1 MLSKQSKTQQVVEW
15 DMSKTIVYVGLIIGS
30 IIGGFIP
37 TLWGAG
43 FLSVSSLIFSTLGA
57 LLGIFLVLKYFN

>member
-1 MLSKQSKTQQVVEW
+1 
-15 DMSKTIVYVGLIIGS
+15 MSKTIVYVGLIIGS